1 MMDSETLII
10 AFFAA
15 CGAGILLSL
24 ALRPGRQALVL
35 AALGCLT
42 AIAAVVAGVHML
54 LTGKAFTQPL
64 WSLPGLT
71 TLTLRLDSLSG
82 AFVLVTGLVLLPA
95 SIYASGELRRES
107 FAGRERLFTV
117 LLLAL
122 YASVV
127 LILIAGDALLFLLAW
142 EVMSILCYLLVV
154 TSGEGENGQVGAGYL
169 LLAMSEAGTLAAALG
184 FLLLGLGASSL
195 RFEALRSNA
204 FALGTSARWGVFLLT
219 FFGFGVKAGLVP
231 VNSWLQRA
239 YVAAPRAFAPVLA
252 GATLNL
258 GLYGVLRV
266 NADLLPAAQ
275 AGTGLITLVVG
286 TISALLGVLYATTDN
301 DLKSMLAH
309 SSIENV
315 GIVVAGFGA
324 GMVFVATNHPLLA
337 GIAFVAALYHMLN
350 HSLYKALLFFGVGAV
365 ETHTG
370 TRDID
375 QLGGLIKWMPLTA
388 FAFLIGTLSIAALP
402 PFNGFVS
409 EWLTLQVML
418 RSAELTS
425 VSARIVF
432 ALCGAGLALTAALAV
447 TCFVKVFAMSFLGMR
462 RLNGELRVTEAAPRT
477 LASMAILAVLCL
489 AFGVLPTYVIPMLDP
504 ASMQLSGAS
513 ASEALVPP
521 FFASAQGHGTL
532 PAGFVHEFHDL
543 GAQVGEAVLPGRG
556 LVVLHRGGTQNPVV
570 FAMSTSYML
579 LALTALLALTWVV
592 IRLWLTRAR
601 QRTRRERWDG
611 GVRQLLAEMTYT
623 ATGFSNSVRVIFDA
637 IFRPTT
643 VEDTRETVAEHFRIA
658 IRRDRQ
664 TVHIADRL
672 LLRPAKK
679 RVMAFAGQLA
689 RMHHGNINAYNAYVL
704 VALLLA
710 LAVGLGAASVAS

>member
-1 MMDSETLII
+1 MDTLTLVIV
-10 AFFAA
+10 FFAA

-24 ALRPGRQALVL
+24 AVRPARQGIVL
-35 AALGCLT
+35 AWLGCL
-42 AIAAVVAGVHML
+42 AAVAAAAAGAEVL
-54 LTGKAFTQPL
+54 LSGDVFTRTL

-71 TLTLRLDSLSG
+71 TLTLRLDPLSA
-82 AFVLVTGLVLLPA
+82 AFVLVAGLVLFPA
-95 SIYASGELRRES
+95 SIYAGGELRRES
-107 FAGRERLFTV
+107 LRGHERAFTV
-117 LLLAL
+117 MLLAL

-154 TSGEGENGQVGAGYL
+154 SGPGGENGHVGSGYL
-169 LLAMSEAGTLAAALG
+169 LLAMGEAGTLAAALG
-184 FLLLGLGASSL
+184 FLLLALNASSL
-195 RFEALRSNA
+195 EFDALKSA
-204 FALGTSARWGVFLLT
+204 ASALGANARWGVFLLT

-239 YVAAPRAFAPVLA
+239 YAAAPRAFAPVLA

-258 GLYGVLRV
+258 GLYGILRV

-275 AGTGLITLVVG
+275 AGTGLVALVVG
-286 TISALLGVLYATTDN
+286 TVSALLGILYATTDN
-301 DLKSMLAH
+301 DLKLMLAH

-315 GIVVAGFGA
+315 GITVAGFGA
-324 GMVFVATNHPLLA
+324 GMVFVATGHPALA
-337 GIAFVAALYHMLN
+337 AVAFVAALYHMIN

-365 ETHTG
+365 ETQTG
-370 TRDID
+370 TRDMD

-388 FAFLIGTLSIAALP
+388 LGFLAGTLSIAALP

-418 RSAELTS
+418 RSAELSSTG
-425 VSARIVF
+425 VKIVF

-462 RLNGELRVTEAAPRT
+462 RLDEGQRVTEATPAA

-504 ASMQLSGAS
+504 ASTQLAGAS
-513 ASEALVPP
+513 AADTLVPP
-521 FFASAQGHGTL
+521 FFASAPAHGTL
-532 PAGFVHEFHDL
+532 PAPFVDEFHDL
-543 GAQVGEAVLPGRG
+543 GAQVGQDILPGRG
-556 LVVLHRGGTQNPVV
+556 LVVMHRGGAENPVV

-579 LALTALLALTWVV
+579 AALIVLLVLTYVV

-601 QRTRRERWDG
+601 RLARRERWDG
-611 GVRQLLAEMTYT
+611 GVRRLLPEMTYT
-623 ATGFSNSVRVIFDA
+623 ATGFSNPVRVIFDA

-643 VEDTRETVAEHFRIA
+643 VEDTSETVAEHFRMA
-658 IRRDRQ
+658 IRREKER
-664 TVHIADRL
+664 VHLVDKLVFQPVRSATL
-672 LLRPAKK
+672 W
-679 RVMAFAGQLA
+679 FAHGLA
-689 RMHHGNINAYNAYVL
+689 LMHHGRINAYVTYAFL
-704 VALLLA
+704 TLLIVFVFLPM
-710 LAVGLGAASVAS
+710 S